1 MLRVRFA
8 AGALAIACHC
18 AALAAPDIERLENS
32 LVRVIVEQGDG
43 VIAGSGFVLNA
54 DGQIATNHHVV
65 NGHKR
70 IAVYF
75 SRSDDLHS
83 ARPLWTST
91 ELDLAVIEIEGG
103 HWIPMPVTGSMPSK
117 GAPVYAL
124 GFPGDADLWNEQG
137 IALDATVTNGI
148 LSRAFRGAWHRRELT
163 LLQHSAAINPGNS
176 GGPLLDECGRVIGI
190 NTSAPAVEVTDA
202 DGNLQTVPVASGL
215 FWASSVQ
222 ELAAA
227 LDEQSIRYISDSLEC
242 LDSDSASG
250 VASPRGGGEAGQGR
264 DAGEG
269 ARWIVLTS
277 LLLAVLLIATAF
289 LTRQVH
295 RQGLNLAA
303 IMSQVAR
310 PLTRRN
316 ANAPASTPGRLTGG
330 LVLTSVRPDGLSI
343 RVALPAA
350 DLAAQPHGIVL
361 GRHPMLVDTVIDS
374 REVSRRH
381 LRFECKAG
389 RFTVQDLNS
398 ANGSRLNGQALKPYR
413 PLRVRQGDRIA
424 LGDVELRVS
433 AL

>member
-1 MLRVRFA
+1 MLRVKLA

-65 NGHKR
+65 DGHKR

-103 HWIPMPVTGSMPSK
+103 RWIPLPLAGSIPSK

-227 LDEQSIRYISDSLEC
+227 LDEQSIRYVSDPSEC
-242 LDSDSASG
+242 LGGDLASSVALSDQ
-250 VASPRGGGEAGQGR
+250 GG
-264 DAGEG
+264 DAGRGNNVGMG
-269 ARWIVLTS
+269 ARWIVFTS
-277 LLLAVLLIATAF
+277 LLLAALLIATAF

-295 RQGLNLAA
+295 RQGLGLAA

-316 ANAPASTPGRLTGG
+316 ANAPASAPGRLTGG
-330 LVLTSVRPDGLSI
+330 LVLTGAQPNGLSI
-343 RVALPAA
+343 RVTLPAA
-350 DLAAQPHGIVL
+350 VLAAQPHGIVL

-381 LRFECKAG
+381 LRFECKAE

-413 PLRVRQGDRIA
+413 PLRVRQGDLIA
-424 LGDVELRVS
+424 LGSVELRVS

>member
-1 MLRVRFA
+1 MQGVRFA

-18 AALAAPDIERLENS
+18 AALAAPDIETLENS
-32 LVRVIVEQGDG
+32 LVRVIVEQRDD
-43 VIAGSGFVLNA
+43 VVAGSGFVLNA

-65 NGHKR
+65 DGHRR

-75 SRSDDLHS
+75 SGSDDLHS
-83 ARPLWTST
+83 ARTLWASA
-91 ELDLAVIEIEGG
+91 ELDLAVIEIEGS
-103 HWIPMPVTGSMPSK
+103 HWIPMPLAGSIPNK

-124 GFPGDADLWNEQG
+124 GFPADADLWNEQG
-137 IALDATVTNGI
+137 FALDATVTSGV
-148 LSRAFRGAWHRRELT
+148 LSRAFTGAWHRRELT

-190 NTSAPAVEVTDA
+190 NTSAPAVEVADA

-222 ELAAA
+222 ELTAA
-227 LDEQSIRYISDSLEC
+227 LDEQSIHYVSDSSEC
-242 LDSDSASG
+242 LEADSASG
-250 VASPRGGGEAGQGR
+250 VASSRSGGEAGQGR
-264 DAGEG
+264 DVRQG

-277 LLLAVLLIATAF
+277 LLLAALLTATAF
-289 LTRQVH
+289 LAWRVH
-295 RQGLNLAA
+295 RHGLSLAA
-303 IMSQVAR
+303 VMSQLAR
-310 PLTRRN
+310 PLTRRGVH
-316 ANAPASTPGRLTGG
+316 ASASAAGPLKGG
-330 LVLTSVRPDGLSI
+330 LVLTGLRPDGLSI

-350 DLAAQPHGIVL
+350 DLAARPHGIVL
-361 GRHPMLVDTVIDS
+361 GRHPMLVDIVMDS

-398 ANGSRLNGQALKPYR
+398 ANGSRLNGRSLKPYR
-413 PLRVRQGDRIA
+413 PLRVGQGDRIA
-424 LGDVELRVS
+424 LGDVELQVS